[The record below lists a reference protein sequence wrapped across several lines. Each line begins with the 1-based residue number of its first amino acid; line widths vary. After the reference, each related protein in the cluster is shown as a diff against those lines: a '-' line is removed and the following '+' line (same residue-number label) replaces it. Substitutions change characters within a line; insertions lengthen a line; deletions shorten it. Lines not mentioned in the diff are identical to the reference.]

1 MAKLKPFIIARNAQ
15 QKQVFGLGY
24 PSIPTV
30 TVDEWFDQMQK
41 SGGFGKASSS
51 GNKGKMDTFTINEVR
66 KDSEDEDEEDEAKR
80 QAKMRMDEWKDV
92 NPRGWGNT
100 YNKG

>member
-1 MAKLKPFIIARNAQ
+1 M
-15 QKQVFGLGY
+15 
-24 PSIPTV
+24 
-30 TVDEWFDQMQK
+30 DEWFDQMQK

-51 GNKGKMDTFTINEVR
+51 ENKGKMDTFTINEVR
-66 KDSEDEDEEDEAKR
+66 KDSDEDEDEEDEAKR